1 MFSKKLRNRDL
12 NAVSGGKGNLEDYLK
27 KLVVKDKDKM
37 LVDYGTGVEL
47 DHDSSVSY
55 DESGNLLIVKSE
67 KEVPK

>member
-47 DHDSSVSY
+47 DHDSSVPF